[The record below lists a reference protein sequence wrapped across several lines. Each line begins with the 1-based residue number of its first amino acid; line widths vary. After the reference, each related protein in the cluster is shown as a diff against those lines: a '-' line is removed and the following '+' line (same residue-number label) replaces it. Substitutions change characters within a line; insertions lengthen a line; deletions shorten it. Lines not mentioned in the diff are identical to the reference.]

1 MRFLCKCV
9 IYALRSKCFATVLA
23 IYCAASF
30 YLGQMYADMSIF
42 AASGSIMS
50 ACGLLSLIRFTTIE
64 KYIHQDATID
74 ARKKGVD
81 PVLTQAEEIQKSKQH
96 ISPARMRVKSELH
109 AEVIGIVLIVVGA
122 FISGYG
128 SYVPLFWATA

>member
-1 MRFLCKCV
+1 MMFLCKCV
-9 IYALRSKCFATVLA
+9 IYALRSRLFAAVLV

-30 YLGQMYADMSIF
+30 YLGQMYADMSLF

-74 ARKKGVD
+74 ARQKGVD
-81 PVLTQAEEIQKSKQH
+81 PILTRGEEVQKNRQR
-96 ISPARMRVKSELH
+96 ISPARIRIKSEIH
-109 AEVIGIVLIVVGA
+109 AEVIGIVLIIVGA
-122 FISGYG
+122 FISAYG
-128 SYVPLFWATA
+128 SYVPLLWAHA